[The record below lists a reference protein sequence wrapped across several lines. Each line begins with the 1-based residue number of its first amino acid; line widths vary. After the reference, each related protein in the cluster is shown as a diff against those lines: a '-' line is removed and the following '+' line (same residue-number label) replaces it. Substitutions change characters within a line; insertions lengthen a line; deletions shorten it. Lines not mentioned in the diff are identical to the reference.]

1 MAALQGH
8 RGRGVWRCALLPG
21 GRAATA
27 GADGSLKLW
36 PLANFGAEPA
46 RMGNQPQQAPCEP
59 GGRLRMEGASADFE
73 GSEQNDVPLGGGGP
87 QAGRA
92 ALQVPPGVEALALD
106 YAHLAVSAAAAE
118 AERSAS
124 DNPQTHTGSESGSR
138 VSAPSAGHAGG
149 SSVPAQALHGGESAG
164 TSGQAVFFRRA
175 DSTAALEWVR
185 CLGFAGNPGSP
196 GPGLLYVATQRGLLH
211 RVRLPQGS
219 GSRERARWQRVWACP
234 LEGHP
239 MCMAVRVSTP
249 DTLQDGQAVNAG
261 CDATRADGPAP
272 GAPVNRGASGPALQG
287 CGGGG
292 AGADSAP
299 DAAAEPA
306 RSCTGPACR
315 RAQACGAWDSVLLGG
330 FAGWAACVWVP
341 AASDAERA
349 SVSAPCYSNQNSAA
363 RDTCTPVPA
372 AATSLRHRADAAA
385 DNAVECIAAFSPE
398 PSSLRHDAAATAA
411 ACAAGAQAGQVS
423 PSGSSAPGA
432 QAACQQAHPGNPEGA
447 AEPRAGRDARD
458 GSGVPGTKAVCWQ
471 AHPGSAVHRTLWA
484 PELGPRYAATTNS
497 LGALCIWRLPE
508 PPPCLCSQGTS
519 NERTAGLSGPA
530 AVPCACPC
538 ESCADP
544 EKPSP
549 GPQAGAAGPQ
559 AGVEMQGT
567 GSCPG
572 SGAGSAAGAPQLWAE
587 ARSPYGEPLTC
598 MAAAPTR
605 RVLVAGDALGSIL
618 VFHLLSGGDPVLSL
632 RQKFCCCL
640 VCCVRGTTWH
650 ACWLGQL
657 PSHDDRA
664 SILITTASGCLFC
677 LQKPGILW
685 LHALSC
691 ACLRNLS
698 VHAMNH
704 CLKFLKRQKNA

>member
-8 RGRGVWRCALLPG
+8 RGRGIWRCALLPG

-36 PLANFGAEPA
+36 PLADFGAELA
-46 RMGNQPQQAPCEP
+46 RMGNQPQRAPCEP
-59 GGRLRMEGASADFE
+59 GGLLRMEGTSADFE
-73 GSEQNDVPLGGGGP
+73 GSEQDDVPLGGGGP

-106 YAHLAVSAAAAE
+106 YAHLALSAAIAE

-124 DNPQTHTGSESGSR
+124 DSPQTHTGSEAGSG

-149 SSVPAQALHGGESAG
+149 SSVPAQALHGGEGAG
-164 TSGQAVFFRRA
+164 ASGQAVFFRRA
-175 DSTAALEWVR
+175 DGSAAPEWVR

-219 GSRERARWQRVWACP
+219 GSSERARWQRVWACP

-249 DTLQDGQAVNAG
+249 DALQDGRAVDAG
-261 CDATRADGPAP
+261 CDATPADGPAP
-272 GAPVNRGASGPALQG
+272 GAPVNRGAPGPALQG
-287 CGGGG
+287 CGRGGG
-292 AGADSAP
+292 AGAGPAP

-306 RSCTGPACR
+306 RSHTGPARR

-349 SVSAPCYSNQNSAA
+349 SVSAPCHSNQSSAA
-363 RDTCTPVPA
+363 RDTRTPVPG
-372 AATSLRHRADAAA
+372 AATSLRRGADAAA
-385 DNAVECIAAFSPE
+385 GNAVECIAAFPPE
-398 PSSLRHDAAATAA
+398 PSSLRHGAAATAA

-447 AEPRAGRDARD
+447 AEPRAGPDGRD
-458 GSGVPGTKAVCWQ
+458 GSGVPGTQAVCWQ
-471 AHPGSAVHRTLWA
+471 AHPGSAVHRILWA
-484 PELGPRYAATTNS
+484 PELGPRYAATTDS
-497 LGALCIWRLPE
+497 LGALCLWRLPE
-508 PPPCLCSQGTS
+508 PPPCACSQGAS
-519 NERTAGLSGPA
+519 NERAAGVSGPA
-530 AVPCACPC
+530 AVPCARPC

-549 GPQAGAAGPQ
+549 GPQAGAAGPR
-559 AGVEMQGT
+559 AGLEMQGT
-567 GSCPG
+567 GSGAG
-572 SGAGSAAGAPQLWAE
+572 SGAGSAAGAPQLWAA

-598 MAAAPTR
+598 VAAAPAR

-618 VFHLLSGGDPVLSL
+618 VFRLLSGGDPVLSL
-632 RQKFCCCL
+632 RQNFCCYL

-657 PSHDDRA
+657 PSHCDRA
-664 SILITTASGCLFC
+664 CILTTTASGCLSASKNQVSC
-677 LQKPGILW
+677 GCKHC
-685 LHALSC
+685 HAHAC
-691 ACLRNLS
+691 AI
-698 VHAMNH
+698 
-704 CLKFLKRQKNA
+704 